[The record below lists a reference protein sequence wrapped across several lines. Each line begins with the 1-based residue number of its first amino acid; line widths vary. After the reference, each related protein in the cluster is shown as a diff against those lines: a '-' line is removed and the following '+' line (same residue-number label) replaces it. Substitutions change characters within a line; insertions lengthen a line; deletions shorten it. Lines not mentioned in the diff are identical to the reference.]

1 MTVYAGVA
9 TVLQV
14 TISSV
19 LTTIVGVRDVE
30 FDPGEVETMEI
41 DDLSSDYVDLD
52 VTGRAG
58 GGTVSAEC
66 FWDPANAQ
74 MQALHT
80 LWNTPAKEAFSITWG
95 ATTESTAFTGILTK
109 LPLTANRTD
118 PITTAIEIAVA
129 ERPTLNES

>member
-1 MTVYAGVA
+1 MTVYAGQGSI
-9 TVLQV
+9 LQV
-14 TISSV
+14 TISAA
-19 LTTIVGVRDVE
+19 LTTIAGVRDIN

-41 DDLSSDYVDLD
+41 DDLASDYVDLD

-58 GGTVSAEC
+58 GGTVTGEA

-74 MQALHT
+74 MQKLHT
-80 LWNTPAKEAFSITWG
+80 LWNTPAKESWSTTWGSSTESIAFS
-95 ATTESTAFTGILTK
+95 GILTK
-109 LPLTANRTD
+109 MPITATRTD